1 MAFELKEYVGAVAL
15 NVKSKDNE
23 IALLSEGYT
32 QTYIDENSLMVDI
45 EGIHSIIT
53 RNDTYYAPDC
63 LKESVPYWTSPYE
76 RPVIMHHNERDGKII
91 GRIKSANYISK
102 SERSGTAALEFVTN
116 IGDEEG
122 KTGIKNG
129 TLATVSIGAIAH
141 DIRCSICN
149 RNLVEEG
156 LCEHSKGEIYDGKRC
171 YWIVKRIEPKELSF
185 VIVPSDIYAHSTRV
199 YPAVKKNKNNE
210 VNESMAFGTNNIFA
224 DLIESTKAAI
234 AEGSP
239 LDEEV
244 KDGENANQTGKV
256 EEENKQGKEEGKTEG
271 EEGKKDPEQ
280 KPEETPEQK
289 DDEKNPKND
298 EGEEKPKEDPK
309 SDEGSKEGEVND
321 DKTNEGKDKKTEGN
335 EIKELKA
342 EIEKLKAE
350 NASLKKSV
358 EVEKKL
364 KESAEVELVK
374 VQQERKVDL
383 VERVNKLRTDIGLKA
398 QDVASL
404 MESSVESLQVSLKT
418 YTECKESNL
427 NAIRQMSVIE
437 SPVSVSDERDNTIVD
452 SGSTTAAKN
461 LKESVDFKAKLGN
474 IFGLE

>member
-15 NVKSKDNE
+15 SVKSKDNE

-102 SERSGTAALEFVTN
+102 SERSGTAALEFITN

-141 DIRCSICN
+141 DIRCSVCN

-244 KDGENANQTGKV
+244 KDGENANQTGKI

-309 SDEGSKEGEVND
+309 SDEGSKEGE
-321 DKTNEGKDKKTEGN
+321 GN

-364 KESAEVELVK
+364 KESAELELVK

-383 VERVNKLRTDIGLKA
+383 VERVNKLRTDIGLQA

-452 SGSTTAAKN
+452 SGLTTSARN

>member
-15 NVKSKDNE
+15 SVKSKDNE

-102 SERSGTAALEFVTN
+102 SERSGTAALEFITN

-244 KDGENANQTGKV
+244 KDGENANQTGKI

-309 SDEGSKEGEVND
+309 SDEGSKEGE
-321 DKTNEGKDKKTEGN
+321 GN

-364 KESAEVELVK
+364 KESAELELVK
-374 VQQERKVDL
+374 IQQERKVDL
-383 VERVNKLRTDIGLKA
+383 VERVNKLRTDIGLQA

-452 SGSTTAAKN
+452 SGLTTSARN

>member
-15 NVKSKDNE
+15 SVKSKDNE

-102 SERSGTAALEFVTN
+102 SERSGTAALEFITN

-149 RNLVEEG
+149 RNLVEEE

-244 KDGENANQTGKV
+244 KDGENANQTGKI

-309 SDEGSKEGEVND
+309 SDEGSKEGE
-321 DKTNEGKDKKTEGN
+321 GN

-364 KESAEVELVK
+364 KESAELELVK

-383 VERVNKLRTDIGLKA
+383 VERVNKLRTDIGLQA

-452 SGSTTAAKN
+452 SGLTTSARN

>member
-15 NVKSKDNE
+15 NVKSKDND
-23 IALLSEGYT
+23 ISLLSEGYT

-244 KDGENANQTGKV
+244 KDGEKANATGKV
-256 EEENKQGKEEGKTEG
+256 EEEGKQEKEEGKNEG
-271 EEGKKDPEQ
+271 EEQKKDPEQ

-289 DDEKNPKND
+289 DDEKDPKKD
-298 EGEEKPKEDPK
+298 EEEGEDKSKEDPK
-309 SDEGSKEGEVND
+309 TEEGSKEEGEKPE
-321 DKTNEGKDKKTEGN
+321 DKDETKKDESAKV
-335 EIKELKA
+335 KELEA

-374 VQQERKVDL
+374 VKQERKADL

-404 MESSVESLQVSLKT
+404 MESSVESLQISLKT
-418 YTECKESNL
+418 YSECKESSL
-427 NAIRQMSVIE
+427 NTIRQMSVIE
-437 SPVSVSDERDNTIVD
+437 SPASVSDEKDNTIVP
-452 SGSTTAAKN
+452 SGSTTSAKN
-461 LKESVDFKAKLGN
+461 LKEQVDFKAKLGT
-474 IFGLE
+474 IFGVK

>member
-15 NVKSKDNE
+15 SVKSKDNE

-102 SERSGTAALEFVTN
+102 SERSGTAALEFITN

-141 DIRCSICN
+141 DIRCSVCN

-244 KDGENANQTGKV
+244 KDGENANQTGKI

-309 SDEGSKEGEVND
+309 SDEGSKEGE
-321 DKTNEGKDKKTEGN
+321 GN

-364 KESAEVELVK
+364 KESAELELVK
-374 VQQERKVDL
+374 IQQERKVDL
-383 VERVNKLRTDIGLKA
+383 VERVNKLRTDIGLQA

-452 SGSTTAAKN
+452 SGLTTSARN

>member
-15 NVKSKDNE
+15 SVKSKDNE

-102 SERSGTAALEFVTN
+102 SERSGTAALEFITN

-244 KDGENANQTGKV
+244 KDGENANQTGKI

-309 SDEGSKEGEVND
+309 SDEGSKEGE
-321 DKTNEGKDKKTEGN
+321 GN

-364 KESAEVELVK
+364 KESAELELVK

-383 VERVNKLRTDIGLKA
+383 VERVNKLRTDIGLQA

-452 SGSTTAAKN
+452 SGLTTSARN

>member
-15 NVKSKDNE
+15 NVKSKDNDVS
-23 IALLSEGYT
+23 LLSEGYT

-91 GRIKSANYISK
+91 GRIKSVNYISR

-141 DIRCSICN
+141 DIRCSVCN
-149 RNLVEEG
+149 RNLVEDG
-156 LCEHSKGEIYDGKRC
+156 LCEHSKGEIYDGQRC
-171 YWIVKRIEPKELSF
+171 YWIVKKIEPKELSF

-199 YPAVKKNKNNE
+199 YPAVNINNKNKD
-210 VNESMAFGTNNIFA
+210 VKESMSFGTNNIFA

-239 LDEEV
+239 LDETV
-244 KDGENANQTGKV
+244 KDGEDASITQKV
-256 EEENKQGKEEGKTEG
+256 DENKGQQQEETKDEGKKNPEKKDEEQPKEEGNKDPKSNEG
-271 EEGKKDPEQ
+271 EEKGKDTDKEDPEQ
-280 KPEETPEQK
+280 KDGEEQNKDKTPEQK
-289 DDEKNPKND
+289 D
-298 EGEEKPKEDPK
+298 EEK
-309 SDEGSKEGEVND
+309 DEAKV
-321 DKTNEGKDKKTEGN
+321 
-335 EIKELKA
+335 KELEA

-374 VQQERKVDL
+374 AQQERKADL

-398 QDVASL
+398 QDVSSL
-404 MESSVESLQVSLKT
+404 MESSIESLQVSLKT
-418 YTECKESNL
+418 YSECKESNL
-427 NAIRQMSVIE
+427 NTIRQMSLIE
-437 SPVSVSDERDNTIVD
+437 SPVSVSDEKDNTIVP

-461 LKESVDFKAKLGN
+461 LKENVDFKAKLGS
-474 IFGLE
+474 IFGIN

>member
-15 NVKSKDNE
+15 NVKSKDND
-23 IALLSEGYT
+23 ISLLSEGYT

-53 RNDTYYAPDC
+53 RNDTFYAPDC

-91 GRIKSANYISK
+91 GRIKSVNYISR

-141 DIRCSICN
+141 DIRCSVCN
-149 RNLVEEG
+149 RNLVKDG
-156 LCEHSKGEIYDGKRC
+156 LCEHSKGETYDGQRC
-171 YWIVKRIEPKELSF
+171 YWIVKKIEPKELSF

-199 YPAVKKNKNNE
+199 YPAVNINNKNKNKD
-210 VNESMAFGTNNIFA
+210 VNESMALGTNNIFA

-239 LDEEV
+239 IDEEV
-244 KDGENANQTGKV
+244 KDGEKANPAQKI
-256 EEENKQGKEEGKTEG
+256 EDQQQEDKNKDEGEKDQPKDSDKTKEE
-271 EEGKKDPEQ
+271 EQ
-280 KPEETPEQK
+280 KPDEEDKTKDTGKEDPKKEKTPEQK
-289 DDEKNPKND
+289 D
-298 EGEEKPKEDPK
+298 EDK
-309 SDEGSKEGEVND
+309 SE
-321 DKTNEGKDKKTEGN
+321 DK
-335 EIKELKA
+335 IKELEA
-342 EIEKLKAE
+342 EVEKLKAE
-350 NASLKKSV
+350 NISLKKSV
-358 EVEKKL
+358 ETEKKL

-383 VERVNKLRTDIGLKA
+383 IERVNKLRTDIGLKA
-398 QDVASL
+398 QDVSSL
-404 MESSVESLQVSLKT
+404 MESSIESLQVSLKT
-418 YTECKESNL
+418 YSECKESNL
-427 NAIRQMSVIE
+427 NTIRQISLIE
-437 SPVSVSDERDNTIVD
+437 SPISVSNEKDNTIVP

-461 LKESVDFKAKLGN
+461 LKENVDFKAKLGS
-474 IFGLE
+474 IFGID